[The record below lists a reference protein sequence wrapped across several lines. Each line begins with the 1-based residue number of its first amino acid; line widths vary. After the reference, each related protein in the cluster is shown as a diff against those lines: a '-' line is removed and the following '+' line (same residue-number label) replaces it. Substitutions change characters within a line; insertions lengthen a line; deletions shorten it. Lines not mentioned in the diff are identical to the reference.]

1 MNRIAQPVTAPWPP
15 SFSVTFVTNVTGAE
29 AQKDGAWGRHAV
41 KGELFFEASRRQRI
55 VHGAGARECV
65 RFYNTTGDCAL
76 VFAEDAGM
84 FALTERDAQCC
95 LDMPE
100 LETPPANWTTQATR
114 LLPRCRSFSHSP
126 SLFLFIS
133 QSISLP
139 RFLSHLFA
147 CSHENMHTCTHARRQ
162 STTSSAPSDSRGG
175 CATAFHTVFP

>member
-1 MNRIAQPVTAPWPP
+1 MNQIAQPVTAPWPP

-84 FALTERDAQCC
+84 FALTERDAKCC
-95 LDMPE
+95 IDMPE
-100 LETPPANWTTQATR
+100 LETPPANWTTQASR
-114 LLPRCRSFSHSP
+114 LFHRSLARSRSRPLSFSLSLYHLSP
-126 SLFLFIS
+126 SL
-133 QSISLP
+133 SLV
-139 RFLSHLFA
+139 LA
-147 CSHENMHTCTHARRQ
+147 CLLNMKICTHARRQ
-162 STTSSAPSDSRGG
+162 SITSSAPSDSRGG